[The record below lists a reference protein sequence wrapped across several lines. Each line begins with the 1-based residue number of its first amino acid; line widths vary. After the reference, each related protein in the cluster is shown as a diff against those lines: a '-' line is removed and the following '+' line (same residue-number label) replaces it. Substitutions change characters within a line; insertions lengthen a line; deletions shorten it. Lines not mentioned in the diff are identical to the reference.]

1 MITEND
7 GCPVA
12 EELIGRLYTLPI
24 AEIDGIIS
32 RLPPGSR
39 GSLATF
45 CYGRAHLR
53 DIGLA
58 IAATCDLETLIDAGG
73 RAGHEFVR
81 SVARAAAG
89 AQAAVLLGAA
99 APDQPGCYRRFTACR
114 MRSPRG
120 RQSMMFSSSK

>member
-58 IAATCDLETLIDAGG
+58 IAATCDLETLLDAGG
-73 RAGHEFVR
+73 RAGSSLFEASRERPAEPKQPFSWTR
-81 SVARAAAG
+81 RNQISLASTGASFQAAG
-89 AQAAVLLGAA
+89 
-99 APDQPGCYRRFTACR
+99 
-114 MRSPRG
+114 
-120 RQSMMFSSSK
+120 